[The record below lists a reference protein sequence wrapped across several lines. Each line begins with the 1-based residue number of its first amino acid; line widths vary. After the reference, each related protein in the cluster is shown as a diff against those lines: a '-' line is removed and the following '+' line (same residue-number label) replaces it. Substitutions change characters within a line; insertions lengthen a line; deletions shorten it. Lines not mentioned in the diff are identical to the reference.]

1 MKALKSFTI
10 NFASLADGEH
20 LFDYQ
25 INNKFLKHFEAALVQ
40 EGDVDVKL
48 SLTKFL
54 DSLEFNFEI
63 QGTVLTAC
71 DVCAET
77 FDFPI
82 EGTDQVLVKIVHEIP
97 EQEDEFNII
106 YLKEGTSSINIAEM
120 LYELLMLSIPMRTVH
135 PVDNDGNYTCD
146 PAVLKYLESN
156 EDTEASDEEANE
168 GDSINP
174 IWDELKKLK

>member
-71 DVCAET
+71 DVCAEI